1 MFAQCETHRRARKG
15 KSLKSDARDSATKW
29 GPLPAGTTERACNN
43 GETVRLPAT
52 HGPALNSEEEPLT
65 IHSLSM
71 TMDGPQTN
79 ARAGIS
85 HDFSRGRNS
94 IGIDNGSLKFGAG
107 CPGSCWVLSQGVRG
121 LLTPFLILRSS
132 AQILDG

>member
-1 MFAQCETHRRARKG
+1 MR
-15 KSLKSDARDSATKW
+15 SDVSDSTTKW
-29 GPLPAGTTERACNN
+29 DNRERACNT
-43 GETVRLPAT
+43 GETMRLPAT
-52 HGPALNSEEEPLT
+52 HGPALNSEEEPPT
-65 IHSLSM
+65 ITSLSM

-121 LLTPFLILRSS
+121 LLTPFLIPLSS
-132 AQILDG
+132 AQILEG